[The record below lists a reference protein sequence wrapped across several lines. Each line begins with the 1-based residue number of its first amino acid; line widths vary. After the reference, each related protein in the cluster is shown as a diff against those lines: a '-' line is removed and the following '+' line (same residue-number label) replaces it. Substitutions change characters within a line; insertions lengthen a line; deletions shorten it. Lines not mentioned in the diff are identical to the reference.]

1 MKSLAAALCL
11 ASVAATANAGGL
23 SDPVVVPVM
32 PEIVIQEEAAASS
45 APSPYFVL
53 GVAFLAV
60 LATAAS
66 N

>member
-11 ASVAATANAGGL
+11 ASVAATAHAGGL

-53 GVAFLAV
+53 GLAAV
-60 LATAAS
+60 IVFAAAAS